1 MDNGQSGRP
10 TIGRDMM
17 NDHHTTVL
25 ENISRMR
32 MCMLSLEK
40 HCVLVE
46 HSSPTEDRNH
56 PAKTKITAMSA
67 YLMQMGRKAR
77 LFPSVNLRA

>member
-1 MDNGQSGRP
+1 
-10 TIGRDMM
+10 
-17 NDHHTTVL
+17 
-25 ENISRMR
+25 

-56 PAKTKITAMSA
+56 PAETKITAMSA
-67 YLMQMGRKAR
+67 YLMQMERKAR
-77 LFPSVNLRA
+77 FSFPLNLQA